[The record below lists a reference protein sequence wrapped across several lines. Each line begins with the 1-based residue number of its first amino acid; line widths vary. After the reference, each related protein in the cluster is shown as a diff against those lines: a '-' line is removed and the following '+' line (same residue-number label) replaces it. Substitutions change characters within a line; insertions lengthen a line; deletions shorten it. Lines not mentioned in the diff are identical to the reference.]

1 MLQPNTGPNRYNQI
15 SRVMV
20 SMIVDSS
27 PSDKLP
33 ALRSKSKDRLA
44 RSQDNEWNWSDMSTH
59 GLLLV
64 C

>member
-15 SRVMV
+15 SCVMV

-33 ALRSKSKDRLA
+33 ALRSKSKDWLA
-44 RSQDNEWNWSDMSTH
+44 RS
-59 GLLLV
+59 
-64 C
+64 